1 MRRIHRTMSL
11 LLLSVALGFSN
22 TVAYA
27 AETGSPI
34 VAKVG
39 PGRTIGLQLPNGSVP
54 PRLKAGR
61 YTIVVNDRSRRDNFH
76 LLGAVNR
83 KTGIAFTGK
92 RRWVVLLRKGLY
104 RYRSD
109 AHPRLLSGGFQVF

>member
-1 MRRIHRTMSL
+1 MLASGA
-11 LLLSVALGFSN
+11 VGFSSAI
-22 TVAYA
+22 AYA
-27 AETGSPI
+27 AQTASPI

-83 KTGIAFTGK
+83 KTGIAFIGK
-92 RRWVVLLRKGLY
+92 RRWIVLLKKGSY

-109 AHPRLLSGGFQVF
+109 AHPRLLSGGFQVY